1 MLIIH
6 SNLQLVTLKL
16 QNFSLFLRYSGIY
29 FYKLNLLFQFTNSIS
44 ALLSIIYAAIFQIA
58 EIFAVV
64 LNKTNDLV
72 IIFKTALFHKI
83 SVNSGISNLL
93 A

>member
-16 QNFSLFLRYSGIY
+16 QNFSLFLRYIGIY
-29 FYKLNLLFQFTNSIS
+29 FYKLNLLFQFTYEIS

>member
-1 MLIIH
+1 MRI
-6 SNLQLVTLKL
+6 
-16 QNFSLFLRYSGIY
+16 
-29 FYKLNLLFQFTNSIS
+29 
-44 ALLSIIYAAIFQIA
+44 LLSLVSFMQLYFQIA

>member
-1 MLIIH
+1 MR
-6 SNLQLVTLKL
+6 STLTSK
-16 QNFSLFLRYSGIY
+16 
-29 FYKLNLLFQFTNSIS
+29 YKNMRI
-44 ALLSIIYAAIFQIA
+44 LLSLVSFMQLYFQIA

>member
-1 MLIIH
+1 MRR
-6 SNLQLVTLKL
+6 TLTSK
-16 QNFSLFLRYSGIY
+16 
-29 FYKLNLLFQFTNSIS
+29 YKNMRF
-44 ALLSIIYAAIFQIA
+44 LLSLVSFMQLYFQIA

>member
-1 MLIIH
+1 M
-6 SNLQLVTLKL
+6 ST
-16 QNFSLFLRYSGIY
+16 
-29 FYKLNLLFQFTNSIS
+29 
-44 ALLSIIYAAIFQIA
+44 LLSIIYAAIFQIA